1 MTELSL
7 PHTVFVYGTLKKGER
22 NEHVMTNPE
31 TGKHIFISAAQMVE
45 RYPLIVASKY
55 NIPFLLNRKGEGFV
69 NFIIQHSLIIS
80 FQRVYGELYQVDD
93 SKLAALDVLEGYPE
107 FYTREIHEFE
117 TKDGRIIKAWI
128 YILRKYDPRLEEG
141 RTDFIQSYTD
151 GIEGKFYNTQYVYA
165 FSL

>member
-69 NFIIQHSLIIS
+69 NFIIQHSLIIP
-80 FQRVYGELYQVDD
+80 F
-93 SKLAALDVLEGYPE
+93 
-107 FYTREIHEFE
+107 
-117 TKDGRIIKAWI
+117 
-128 YILRKYDPRLEEG
+128 
-141 RTDFIQSYTD
+141 
-151 GIEGKFYNTQYVYA
+151 
-165 FSL
+165 